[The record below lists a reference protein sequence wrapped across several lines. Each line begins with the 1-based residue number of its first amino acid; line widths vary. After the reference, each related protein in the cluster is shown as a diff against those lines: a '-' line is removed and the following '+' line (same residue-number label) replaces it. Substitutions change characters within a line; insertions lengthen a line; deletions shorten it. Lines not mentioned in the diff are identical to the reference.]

1 MENKICNSLAEAAQ
15 FRAERGDLARAEDL
29 LRRAIRIAQHGGGTN
44 DKFFSWINL
53 AHFLEDN
60 ERDAEAETAF
70 KAAIES
76 VPLIDFNMRHAIA
89 LKELGELIMR
99 NGRPE
104 EGLALQMLAFKVF
117 DVLADEAAQK
127 SVETLIHRAS

>member
-1 MENKICNSLAEAAQ
+1 MENKICTALANAAQ
-15 FRAERGDLARAEDL
+15 FRAENGDLARAEHL

-53 AHFLEDN
+53 AHFLEDHN
-60 ERDAEAETAF
+60 RDEEAEGAF

-76 VPLIDFNMRHAIA
+76 VPLMDFNMRHAIA
-89 LKELGELIMR
+89 IKELGELVTR

-104 EGLALQMLAFKVF
+104 EGLALQVLALKVF
-117 DVLADEAAQK
+117 DVLADDVAQK
-127 SVETLIHRAS
+127 SVGTLKHRAS